1 MSIYPVCL
9 SVSLLQGS
17 GGIPHAAIALARL
30 GVGTDARG
38 KPLRLHELEADG
50 TLNVPLIDKD
60 KGLRF
65 LLYAT

>member
-1 MSIYPVCL
+1 MICGCE
-9 SVSLLQGS
+9 QGS

-30 GVGTDARG
+30 GVGNDARG
-38 KPLRLHELEADG
+38 APLRMHDNQVDG